1 MTDAAESE
9 SSNRALV
16 RRMQEAI
23 GAGDYEKLRALVH
36 PDVVQEMPQS
46 GERVVGVDN
55 LIATLA
61 NRPGRPAP
69 DSAPAQL
76 IGEEPRYVMTPTFNL
91 VRVEGTGDTF
101 TVCNRTRYPDGSDWY
116 VISVVTLRD
125 GKIAKQVAFFAPC
138 YAAPEWRAQWVESMD

>member
-23 GAGDYEKLRALVH
+23 GAADYEKLRELAH
-36 PDVVQEMPQS
+36 PDMVQEMPQS

-55 LIATLA
+55 IIATLA

-69 DSAPAQL
+69 DAAHSQF

-101 TVCNRTRYPDGSDWY
+101 TVHNRTRYPDGSDWY
-116 VISVVTLRD
+116 VISIVTLRD

>member
-1 MTDAAESE
+1 MADAAEGE
-9 SSNRALV
+9 SSNRALI
-16 RRMQEAI
+16 RRMQDAI
-23 GAGDYEKLRALVH
+23 GAGDYEKLRELVH

-69 DSAPAQL
+69 DSARAQL

-91 VRVEGTGDTF
+91 VRVEGTGDNF
-101 TVCNRTRYPDGSDWY
+101 TVYNRTRYPDGSDWY
-116 VISVVTLRD
+116 VISIVTLRD
-125 GKIAKQVAFFAPC
+125 GKIVKQVAFFAPC
-138 YAAPEWRAQWVESMD
+138 NAAPKWRAPWVESMD

>member
-1 MTDAAESE
+1 MAEAAENE
-9 SSNRALV
+9 PRNRALV
-16 RRMQEAI
+16 RHMQEAI
-23 GAGDYEKLRALVH
+23 AAGDYEMLRELVH

-55 LIATLA
+55 LIATLV

-69 DSAPAQL
+69 DSAHAQF

-101 TVCNRTRYPDGSDWY
+101 TVYNRTRYPDGSDWY

-125 GKIAKQVAFFAPC
+125 GRIAKQVAFFAPC
-138 YAAPEWRAQWVESMD
+138 YAAPDWRAQWAETTD